1 MKCFERNPMKETE
14 NHYIVAAEKAQKRN
28 RERKIVRR
36 VYSALSVLVAV
47 LMFYYLMK
55 PPITLE
61 AHPGDGNPQLICG
74 MEEHVH
80 TEACWGYD
88 HEAYE
93 PVYVNSLALNCPF
106 VPHVHDGKCFDADGN
121 LICGISEE

>member
-1 MKCFERNPMKETE
+1 MSMKCFERNPMKETE

-55 PPITLE
+55 PAITLE
-61 AHPGDGNPQLICG
+61 AHPGGRESAADLRYGRTC
-74 MEEHVH
+74 
-80 TEACWGYD
+80 
-88 HEAYE
+88 AY
-93 PVYVNSLALNCPF
+93 
-106 VPHVHDGKCFDADGN
+106 
-121 LICGISEE
+121 